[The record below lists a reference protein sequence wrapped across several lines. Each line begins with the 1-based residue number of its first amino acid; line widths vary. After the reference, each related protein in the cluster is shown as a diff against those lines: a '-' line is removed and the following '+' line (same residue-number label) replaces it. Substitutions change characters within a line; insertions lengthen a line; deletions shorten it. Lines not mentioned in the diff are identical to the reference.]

1 MIFGNLEFANRY
13 DFLNKK
19 LQKCFSYI
27 KENDLKNF
35 ENGVYHIEGED
46 LFVNIVEYTTTTIEN
61 RFFETH
67 KKYIDLH
74 LMLTGTEEIHL
85 NFLQN
90 MTIKEAYSEEKE
102 MILLEGNTVQDGNS
116 YVRMTEND
124 FLICYPE
131 DAHCTGVQVNEPQ
144 TIKKAIF
151 KIKVD

>member
-1 MIFGNLEFANRY
+1 MIFGNLEFAHRY
-13 DFLNKK
+13 NFLNEK
-19 LQKCFSYI
+19 LQKCFAYI
-27 KENDLKNF
+27 KENDLRTF
-35 ENGVYHIEGED
+35 ENGIYHIEGED

-74 LMLTGTEEIHL
+74 LMLTGSEEIYL

-90 MTIKEAYSEEKE
+90 MTIKEEYSEEKE
-102 MILLEGNTVQDGNS
+102 MLLLEGNSTSSGNS
-116 YVRMTEND
+116 YVRLTDND

-131 DAHCTGVQVNEPQ
+131 DAHCTGVQAGSPQ

>member
-13 DFLNKK
+13 NFLNEK

-27 KENDLKNF
+27 NENDLRTF
-35 ENGVYHIEGED
+35 ENGVYHIDGED
-46 LFVNIVEYTTTTIEN
+46 LFVNIVEYTTTIIEE

-74 LMLTGTEEIHL
+74 LMLTGEEEIHL

-90 MTIKEAYSEEKE
+90 MTIKEEYSEEKE
-102 MILLEGNTVQDGNS
+102 MLLLEGNSVQDANS
-116 YVRMTEND
+116 YVRLTDND

-131 DAHCTGVQVNEPQ
+131 DAHCTGVQVNAPQ
-144 TIKKAIF
+144 QIKKAIF